1 VSVPF
6 DPYHVWLG
14 IPPEEQPPNHYRLL
28 GIGLFEVQAEVID
41 TAADR
46 QMSHLRTFQSG
57 KHADLSQRLLN
68 EVSAARLCLLNSA
81 TRADYDERLRKRVQ
95 PRWTQPVAVQD
106 AAAADSQRWADILG
120 QTPTTAITRG
130 VVRNRKT
137 SFGPLVVVA
146 IGGALVLA
154 AILVRSVLNRADE
167 GIAPVTTGD
176 NPILVANEASSQ
188 RRTDAGAKIGTI
200 PREPQEPA
208 AVKAQPAAPNP
219 PITAKPPDEF
229 PNADAKAAVQPPV
242 TRPTFEKPVE
252 AVEKPLVPSFDLSS
266 DKPSAQPTEPPVAKK
281 RLPVP
286 DDTKQREIAAQLA
299 GVYAPGRAKP
309 PQRIKLAYKILQA
322 AKASK
327 QPDERYVLLRQGREL
342 AGQAGD
348 VALVLEAIEMTGDFD
363 IDVLQEKGDALLA
376 FADKGNNF
384 EQVKA
389 LYDASQRVI
398 GQALS
403 EGRYELA
410 ADLANGVSRACQR
423 SKEFRKKALEQRD
436 WVRNYS
442 RRQTQRQAAE
452 AKLKASPDDGD
463 AHLLLGR
470 CCCLDDDWKKGLPH
484 LAKGSDAELRQ
495 LAAQDLASPTETLA
509 QLRLADAW
517 WTLGKDREGDEADAL
532 LLRAGYWYDR
542 AHAKLTSGFN
552 RLKAEKCLE
561 EIVPIRQRRAAQPL
575 PGANSAQ
582 PPQDLWH
589 GLF

>member
-1 VSVPF
+1 MCPPATSVSAPF

-14 IPPEEQPPNHYRLL
+14 IPPQEQPPNHYRLL
-28 GIGLFEVQAEVID
+28 GVALFEVQAEVIE

-46 QMSHLRTFQSG
+46 QMAHLRTFQSG
-57 KHADLSQRLLN
+57 KHSAVSQRLLN
-68 EVSAARLCLLNSA
+68 EVSAARVCLLNSA
-81 TRADYDERLRKRVQ
+81 KRVEYDERLRKRLQ
-95 PRWTQPVAVQD
+95 PRWAQPVVAED
-106 AAAADSQRWADILG
+106 ATPADSQQWADIFAH
-120 QTPTTAITRG
+120 TPSTARPRG
-130 VVRNRKT
+130 VVRKRKT
-137 SFGPLVVVA
+137 SLGPLVVVVA
-146 IGGALVLA
+146 AGALVLA
-154 AILVRSVLNRADE
+154 ALLARSAIHRADQPT
-167 GIAPVTTGD
+167 APSEATVPNAA
-176 NPILVANEASSQ
+176 NPPETPVAKTE
-188 RRTDAGAKIGTI
+188 
-200 PREPQEPA
+200 
-208 AVKAQPAAPNP
+208 AAPSP
-219 PITAKPPDEF
+219 PITANPPQETTI
-229 PNADAKAAVQPPV
+229 AKAEVQPPL
-242 TRPTFEKPVE
+242 TRPTFEKPAE
-252 AVEKPLVPSFDLSS
+252 AIEKPLVPSFDLSS
-266 DKPSAQPTEPPVAKK
+266 DKPPAQPTGPTEPPAAKK

-286 DDTKQREIAAQLA
+286 DDAKQQEIAAQLA

-309 PQRIKLAYKILQA
+309 AQRIKLAYQLLQA

-376 FADKGNNF
+376 FADKGNNP
-384 EQVKA
+384 EQIKT

-410 ADLANGVSRACQR
+410 ADLASGVSRACQR

-436 WVRNYS
+436 WVRDYC
-442 RRQTQRQAAE
+442 RRQVQRQQAE

-470 CCCLDDDWKKGLPH
+470 CYCLDDDWKKGLPH

-495 LAAQDLASPTETLA
+495 LAEQDLASPKETA
-509 QLRLADAW
+509 VQLRLADAW
-517 WTLGKDREGDEADAL
+517 WTLGEARQGEEADAM

-542 AHAKLTSGFN
+542 AHAQLTSGFN
-552 RLKAEKCLE
+552 RLKVEKRLE
-561 EIVPIRQRRAAQPL
+561 ELVEIRERRAAHPL
-575 PGANSAQ
+575 HPGENSPPAQ
-582 PPQDLWH
+582 QNLWN